1 MDDSIIL
8 LYAIFI
14 QPSLVF
20 CVYFVGMLSKSL
32 GQIIRV
38 SASMHVLFHLD
49 SMEPDEAIEAAID
62 FVEVCC
68 QHAVYITGRGNIKEE
83 LTHLQ
88 SGMQCFM
95 LLCYAV
101 IPYNFE
107 ISTIIFTWQGLQLFH
122 HLVQRKLLKVV
133 LHHSLQRHLYFYSLE
148 MS

>member
-1 MDDSIIL
+1 
-8 LYAIFI
+8 
-14 QPSLVF
+14 
-20 CVYFVGMLSKSL
+20 
-32 GQIIRV
+32 
-38 SASMHVLFHLD
+38 MHVLFHLD
-49 SMEPDEAIEAAID
+49 SMEPLPDTMTDEAIEAAID

-68 QHAVYITGRGNIKEE
+68 QHAAYITGRGNIKEE

-101 IPYNFE
+101 IPCNFE